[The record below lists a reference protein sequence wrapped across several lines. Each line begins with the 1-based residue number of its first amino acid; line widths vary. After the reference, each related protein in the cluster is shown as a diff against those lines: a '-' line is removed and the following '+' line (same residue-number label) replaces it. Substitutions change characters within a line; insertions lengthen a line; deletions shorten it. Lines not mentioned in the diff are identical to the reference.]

1 MLDLLLMHDVPA
13 AGAQEAAADPEDW
26 RRMAIEYN
34 RPALRTAP
42 WPFLP
47 EDLRQVESIAANV
60 ARIATGET
68 MKFII
73 GQRPLSEYDQFLG
86 ELEEAGA
93 SKLLKMLNT
102 RAVPLDLTS
111 LWDPLSQ
118 E

>member
-1 MLDLLLMHDVPA
+1 M
-13 AGAQEAAADPEDW
+13 
-26 RRMAIEYN
+26 
-34 RPALRTAP
+34 
-42 WPFLP
+42 
-47 EDLRQVESIAANV
+47 ESIAANV
-60 ARIATGET
+60 ARIAARET
-68 MKFII
+68 MKFIT

-111 LWDPLSQ
+111 LWDPLPR